1 MPVAKSYAGLEILC
15 EPYTLDKGR
24 QYVKVRTKSGAS
36 KQVRWYSDKEYAK
49 MYPAETR
56 STEPATEIIRPLKEV
71 LGFKEGYI
79 TIFKGD
85 TYNYLEW
92 FQRSTARFAR
102 YWGWYFI
109 SDEPIPAEY
118 PYELE
123 PVRLS
128 WEDVSNADGTA
139 LKGED
144 EVKRIVDSLIYDPG
158 DGEFVGKVGERLELY
173 AYLYGVYD
181 LESNYGNSWLHCF
194 RDDLGNEYTWTTS
207 SKRLEDDKEYH
218 FKGTIK
224 EHKTYRNRKQ
234 NVLTRCTIL

>member
-36 KQVRWYSDKEYAK
+36 KQVRFYTDKEYAK

-92 FQRSTARFAR
+92 FRRSTARFAR
-102 YWGWYFI
+102 YWGWYFV
-109 SDEPIPAEY
+109 SDEPMPAEY

-123 PVRLS
+123 PVRLK
-128 WEDVSNADGTA
+128 WEDVSTPDGNA
-139 LKGED
+139 LLPED
-144 EVKRIVDSLIYDPG
+144 QVKAIVDSIIYDPG
-158 DGEFVGKVGERLELY
+158 DGEFVGEVGERLEIY
-173 AYLYGVYD
+173 AYLKRVIELENGFGV
-181 LESNYGNSWLHCF
+181 SWMHIWE
-194 RDDLGNEYTWTTS
+194 DDLGNEYTWTTS

-218 FKGTIK
+218 FKGTVKKHTI
-224 EHKTYRNRKQ
+224 YRNRKQ

>member
-36 KQVRWYSDKEYAK
+36 KQVRFYTDKEYAK
-49 MYPAETR
+49 MYPAEAS

-92 FQRSTARFAR
+92 FRRSTARFTR
-102 YWGWYFI
+102 YWGWYFV
-109 SDEPIPAEY
+109 SDEPMPAEY

-123 PVRLS
+123 PVRLK
-128 WEDVSNADGTA
+128 WEDVSTPDGNA
-139 LKGED
+139 LLPED
-144 EVKRIVDSLIYDPG
+144 QVKAIVDSIIYEPG
-158 DGEFVGKVGERLELY
+158 DGEFVGEVGERLEIY
-173 AYLYGVYD
+173 AYLKRVIELENGFGV
-181 LESNYGNSWLHCF
+181 SWMHIWE
-194 RDDLGNEYTWTTS
+194 DDLGNEYTWTTS

-218 FKGTIK
+218 FKGTVKKHTI
-224 EHKTYRNRKQ
+224 YRNRKQ
-234 NVLTRCTIL
+234 NVLTRCSIL

>member
-56 STEPATEIIRPLKEV
+56 STEPAPEIIRPLKEV

-92 FQRSTARFAR
+92 FRRSTARFAR
-102 YWGWYFI
+102 YWGWYFV
-109 SDEPIPAEY
+109 SDEPMPAEY

-123 PVRLS
+123 PVHLK
-128 WEDVSNADGTA
+128 WEDVSTPDGNA
-139 LKGED
+139 LLPED
-144 EVKRIVDSLIYDPG
+144 RVKAIVDSIIYEPG
-158 DGEFVGKVGERLELY
+158 DGEFVGEVGERLEIY
-173 AYLYGVYD
+173 AYLKRVIELENGFGV
-181 LESNYGNSWLHCF
+181 SWMHIWE
-194 RDDLGNEYTWTTS
+194 DDLGNEYTWTTS

-218 FKGTIK
+218 FKGTVKKHTI
-224 EHKTYRNRKQ
+224 YRNRKQ

>member
-56 STEPATEIIRPLKEV
+56 STESATEIIRPLKEV

-92 FQRSTARFAR
+92 FRRSTARFAR
-102 YWGWYFI
+102 YWGWYFV
-109 SDEPIPAEY
+109 SDEPMPAEY

-123 PVRLS
+123 PVHLR
-128 WEDVSNADGTA
+128 WEDVSTPDGNA
-139 LKGED
+139 LLPED
-144 EVKRIVDSLIYDPG
+144 QVKAIVDSIIYEPG
-158 DGEFVGKVGERLELY
+158 DGEFIGEVGERLEIY
-173 AYLYGVYD
+173 AYLKRVIELENGFGV
-181 LESNYGNSWLHCF
+181 SWMHIWE
-194 RDDLGNEYTWTTS
+194 DDLGNEYTWTTS

-218 FKGTIK
+218 FKGTVKKHTI
-224 EHKTYRNRKQ
+224 YRNRKQ

>member
-15 EPYTLDKGR
+15 EPYILDKGR

-36 KQVRWYSDKEYAK
+36 KQVRWYTDREYAK
-49 MYPAETR
+49 LYPAETR

-92 FQRSTARFAR
+92 FRRSTARFAR
-102 YWGWYFI
+102 YWGWYFV
-109 SDEPIPAEY
+109 SDEPMPAEY

-123 PVRLS
+123 PVRLK
-128 WEDVSNADGTA
+128 WEDVSTPDGNA
-139 LKGED
+139 LLPED
-144 EVKRIVDSLIYDPG
+144 QVKAIVDSIIYDPG
-158 DGEFVGKVGERLELY
+158 DGEFVGEVGERLEIY
-173 AYLYGVYD
+173 AYLKRVIELENGFGV
-181 LESNYGNSWLHCF
+181 SWMHIWE
-194 RDDLGNEYTWTTS
+194 DDLGNEYTWTTS
-207 SKRLEDDKEYH
+207 SKKLEDDKEYH
-218 FKGTIK
+218 FRGTVKKHTI
-224 EHKTYRNRKQ
+224 YRNRKQ

>member
-36 KQVRWYSDKEYAK
+36 KQVRFYTDKEYAK

-92 FQRSTARFAR
+92 FHHSTARFAR
-102 YWGWYFI
+102 YWGWYFV
-109 SDEPIPAEY
+109 SDEPMPAEY

-123 PVRLS
+123 PVHLK
-128 WEDVSNADGTA
+128 WEDVSTPDGNA
-139 LKGED
+139 LLPED
-144 EVKRIVDSLIYDPG
+144 RVKAIVDSIIYDPG
-158 DGEFVGKVGERLELY
+158 DGEFVGEVGERLEIY
-173 AYLYGVYD
+173 AYLKRVIELENGFGV
-181 LESNYGNSWLHCF
+181 SWMHIWE
-194 RDDLGNEYTWTTS
+194 DDLGNEYTWTTS

-218 FKGTIK
+218 FKGTVKKHTI
-224 EHKTYRNRKQ
+224 YRNRKQ

>member
-36 KQVRWYSDKEYAK
+36 KQVRFYTDKEYAK
-49 MYPAETR
+49 MYPAEAS

-92 FQRSTARFAR
+92 FRRSTARFAR
-102 YWGWYFI
+102 YWGWYFV
-109 SDEPIPAEY
+109 SDEPMPAEY

-123 PVRLS
+123 PVHLK
-128 WEDVSNADGTA
+128 WEDVSTPDGNA
-139 LKGED
+139 LLPED
-144 EVKRIVDSLIYDPG
+144 QVKAIVDSIIYDPG
-158 DGEFVGKVGERLELY
+158 DGEFVGEVGERLEIY
-173 AYLYGVYD
+173 AYLKRVIELENGFGV
-181 LESNYGNSWLHCF
+181 SWMHIWE
-194 RDDLGNEYTWTTS
+194 DDLGNEYTWTTS

-218 FKGTIK
+218 FRGTIK
-224 EHKTYRNRKQ
+224 KHTIYRNHKQ

>member
-49 MYPAETR
+49 MYPAEAS
-56 STEPATEIIRPLKEV
+56 STEPTTEIIRPLKEV

-92 FQRSTARFAR
+92 FRRSTARFAR
-102 YWGWYFI
+102 YWGWYFV
-109 SDEPIPAEY
+109 SDEPMPAEY

-123 PVRLS
+123 PVRLK
-128 WEDVSNADGTA
+128 WEDVSTSDGNA
-139 LKGED
+139 LLPED
-144 EVKRIVDSLIYDPG
+144 QVKAIVDSIIYDPG
-158 DGEFVGKVGERLELY
+158 DGEFVGEVGERLEIY
-173 AYLYGVYD
+173 AYLKRVIE
-181 LESNYGNSWLHCF
+181 LENGFGISWMHIWE
-194 RDDLGNEYTWTTS
+194 DDLGNEYTWTTS

-218 FKGTIK
+218 FKGTVKKHTI
-224 EHKTYRNRKQ
+224 YRNRKQ
-234 NVLTRCTIL
+234 NVLNRCTIL

>member
-1 MPVAKSYAGLEILC
+1 MPVAKSYQGLEILC

-24 QYVKVRTKSGAS
+24 QYVKVRTKKGEA
-36 KQVRWYSDKEYAK
+36 KQVRWYSDAEYAK
-49 MYPAETR
+49 MYPAETPVER
-56 STEPATEIIRPLKEV
+56 SASQVIRTTKEI
-71 LGFKEGYI
+71 LGFANGYI

-85 TYNYLEW
+85 TYNYLDW
-92 FQRSTARFAR
+92 FQHSTARFAR
-102 YWGWYFI
+102 PWGWYFV
-109 SDEPIPAEY
+109 SDEPVPESY

-123 PVRLS
+123 PIQLK
-128 WEDVSNADGTA
+128 WEEVGKPDGSA
-139 LKGED
+139 LLPED
-144 EVKRIVDSLIYDPG
+144 KVKMVVESLLYDPG
-158 DGEFVGKVGERLELY
+158 EGEFVGNVGDRLELY
-173 AYLYGVYD
+173 AYLYAVYA

-224 EHKTYRNRKQ
+224 EHKIYRNRKQ

>member
-36 KQVRWYSDKEYAK
+36 KQVRWYSSKEYAK

-56 STEPATEIIRPLKEV
+56 STEPTTEIIRPLKEV

-92 FQRSTARFAR
+92 FRRSTARFAR
-102 YWGWYFI
+102 YWGWYFV
-109 SDEPIPAEY
+109 SDEPMPAEY

-123 PVRLS
+123 PVHLK
-128 WEDVSNADGTA
+128 WEDVSTPDGNA
-139 LKGED
+139 LLPED
-144 EVKRIVDSLIYDPG
+144 QVKAIVDSIIYDPG
-158 DGEFVGKVGERLELY
+158 DGEFVGEVGERLEIY
-173 AYLYGVYD
+173 AYLKRVIELENGFGV
-181 LESNYGNSWLHCF
+181 SWMHIWE
-194 RDDLGNEYTWTTS
+194 DDLGNEYTWTTS

-218 FKGTIK
+218 FKGTVKKHTI
-224 EHKTYRNRKQ
+224 YRNRKQ

>member
-92 FQRSTARFAR
+92 FRRSTARFAR
-102 YWGWYFI
+102 YWGWYFV
-109 SDEPIPAEY
+109 SDEPMPAEY

-123 PVRLS
+123 PVYLK
-128 WEDVSNADGTA
+128 WEDVSTPDGNA
-139 LKGED
+139 LLPED
-144 EVKRIVDSLIYDPG
+144 QVKAIVDSIIYDPG
-158 DGEFVGKVGERLELY
+158 EGEFVGEVGERLEIY
-173 AYLYGVYD
+173 AYLKRVIELENGFGV
-181 LESNYGNSWLHCF
+181 SWMHIWE
-194 RDDLGNEYTWTTS
+194 DDLGNEYTWTTS

-218 FKGTIK
+218 FKGTVKKHTI
-224 EHKTYRNRKQ
+224 YRNRKQ